1 MASTYKT
8 MFRLSATVDSDVYL
22 RTAMPDFDRNSEV
35 RLPIGMVCPQCGNR
49 KAHKVKNNT
58 FCHDCGNYSKTE
70 VKANKKNPS
79 KLDVNITWID

>member
-1 MASTYKT
+1 
-8 MFRLSATVDSDVYL
+8 
-22 RTAMPDFDRNSEV
+22 
-35 RLPIGMVCPQCGNR
+35 MVCPQCGNR